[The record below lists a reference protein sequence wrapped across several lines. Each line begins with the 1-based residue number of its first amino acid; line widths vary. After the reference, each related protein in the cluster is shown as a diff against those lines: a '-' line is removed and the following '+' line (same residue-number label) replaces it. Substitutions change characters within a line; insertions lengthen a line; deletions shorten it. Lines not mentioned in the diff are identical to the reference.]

1 VSPDEIAGAIG
12 FGLDLNSSPC
22 LAWKDLA
29 AVLAR
34 HDVRVVRLVRANKVA
49 LQSPLSLKL
58 GLAVPTRPA
67 RLPHPVA
74 PPAAARQLLLLPG
87 SSSLG

>member
-34 HDVRVVRLVRANKVA
+34 HDVRVVRLVRANKV
-49 LQSPLSLKL
+49 
-58 GLAVPTRPA
+58 
-67 RLPHPVA
+67 
-74 PPAAARQLLLLPG
+74 
-87 SSSLG
+87 